1 MDCNCSISFF
11 LFKEEYKMS
20 FVKIK
25 ISEKLAKKRKR
36 WKERVGEEAKA
47 LISLSNIGIIKL
59 PEGTMVKIAKSRSYK
74 DIEKINQEIKRFNG
88 IE

>member
-1 MDCNCSISFF
+1 
-11 LFKEEYKMS
+11 MS

-74 DIEKINQEIKRFNG
+74 DIEKINKEIKRLNG